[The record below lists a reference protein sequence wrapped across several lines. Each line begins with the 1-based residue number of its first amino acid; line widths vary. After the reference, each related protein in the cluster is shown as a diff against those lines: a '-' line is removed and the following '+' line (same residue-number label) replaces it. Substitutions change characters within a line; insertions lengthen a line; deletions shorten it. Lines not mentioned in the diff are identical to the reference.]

1 MAKSILWV
9 QQIGRRLRLR
19 DLFVFLTVA
28 ECGSMGKAGAK
39 LGVSTPSISEVI
51 AALEHALGA
60 RLLDRS
66 PQGVVTTP
74 YGEALLVR
82 ARAAFDEL
90 RQGIRDI
97 EFIGDAQAGELRI
110 GCPESITAG
119 FLLPILQRLTAAYP
133 RVRYDVRQ
141 VQQPTVDYPELHER
155 KVDVVL
161 ARWGHDP
168 RKDEI
173 NSDLAVDILF
183 DDPFF
188 LVVSRNSQWARRR
201 KVELADLIDEPFI
214 IPAADAWGGA
224 LVADAFR
231 QSGLAPPN
239 AVISTLSIPLRNEL
253 IGSGR
258 FITLLTRSVVRTFGE
273 RYALKVL
280 PIELP
285 AHRSPIGIVML
296 KNRTLGP
303 VVKLFIDCAREVAA
317 SLTAEPA
324 SGRDLTR
331 SPARPPSARRARRP
345 APG

>member
-1 MAKSILWV
+1 MARAIAWDH
-9 QQIGRRLRLR
+9 QIGRRLRLR

-51 AALEHALGA
+51 AALEHALGV

-74 YGEALLVR
+74 YGDALLVR

-119 FLLPILQRLTAAYP
+119 VLLPILQRLTMIYP
-133 RVRYDVRQ
+133 RVRYHVRE
-141 VQQPTVDYPELHER
+141 VQQPTVDYPELNER
-155 KVDVVL
+155 KVDLVL
-161 ARWGHDP
+161 ARWGNDP
-168 RKDEI
+168 RKNEI
-173 NSDLAVDILF
+173 NSDLAVEILL
-183 DDPFF
+183 DDPFL
-188 LVVSRNSQWARRR
+188 LVVNEKSRWARRR
-201 KVELADLIDEPFI
+201 TVELADLVDEQFI

-224 LVADAFR
+224 LVAAAFR
-231 QSGLAPPN
+231 QRELRPPN
-239 AVISTLSIPLRNEL
+239 VVISTLSIPLRIEL
-253 IGSGR
+253 IGNGR

-285 AHRSPIGIVML
+285 AHRSPVGIVML

-303 VVKLFIDCAREVAA
+303 VVQLFIECARDVAGSIA
-317 SLTAEPA
+317 RQPS
-324 SGRDLTR
+324 TR
-331 SPARPPSARRARRP
+331 KT
-345 APG
+345 